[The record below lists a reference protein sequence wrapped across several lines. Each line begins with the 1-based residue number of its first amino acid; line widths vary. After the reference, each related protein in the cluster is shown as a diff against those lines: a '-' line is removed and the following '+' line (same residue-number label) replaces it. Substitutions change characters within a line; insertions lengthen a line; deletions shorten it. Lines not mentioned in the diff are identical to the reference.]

1 MATLYKGFSTIDRYK
16 KFRITDID
24 LIKQDLTNHFNI
36 RKGEKLMQPD
46 FGTIIWSLLF
56 EPMTDAVHQAIVE
69 DVTQIVKYDPR
80 TNLQNITIN
89 EYQNGIQIAIDL
101 LYIPTNQITSLNL
114 QFDSNS
120 QNLTTGTLV

>member
-24 LIKQDLTNHFNI
+24 LIKQDLTNHFSI

-101 LYIPTNQITSLNL
+101 LYSPTDQITSLNL

-120 QNLTTGTLV
+120 QNLTTSTLV

>member
-1 MATLYKGFSTIDRYK
+1 M
-16 KFRITDID
+16 
-24 LIKQDLTNHFNI
+24 
-36 RKGEKLMQPD
+36 
-46 FGTIIWSLLF
+46 
-56 EPMTDAVHQAIVE
+56 HQAIVE

-101 LYIPTNQITSLNL
+101 LYIPTDQITSLNL

-120 QNLTTGTLV
+120 QNLTTSTLV

>member
-24 LIKQDLTNHFNI
+24 LIKQDLTNHFSI

-101 LYIPTNQITSLNL
+101 LYIPTDQITSLNL

-120 QNLTTGTLV
+120 QNLTTSTLV